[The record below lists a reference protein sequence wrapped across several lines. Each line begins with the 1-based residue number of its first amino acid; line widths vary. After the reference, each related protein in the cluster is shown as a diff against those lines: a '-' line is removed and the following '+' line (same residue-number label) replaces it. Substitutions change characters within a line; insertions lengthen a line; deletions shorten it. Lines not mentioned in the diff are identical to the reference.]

1 MKVSAKKRLPRKP
14 TKYKNGS
21 AEMGKKDYGSVSVEE
36 LAQNA
41 EAVFE
46 ILDKQEQEDK
56 KEKKA
61 SVEKVKE
68 ED

>member
-1 MKVSAKKRLPRKP
+1 
-14 TKYKNGS
+14 
-21 AEMGKKDYGSVSVEE
+21 MGKKDYGSVSVEE

-46 ILDKQEQEDK
+46 VLDKQEQAAK

-61 SVEKVKE
+61 SVEKDKE